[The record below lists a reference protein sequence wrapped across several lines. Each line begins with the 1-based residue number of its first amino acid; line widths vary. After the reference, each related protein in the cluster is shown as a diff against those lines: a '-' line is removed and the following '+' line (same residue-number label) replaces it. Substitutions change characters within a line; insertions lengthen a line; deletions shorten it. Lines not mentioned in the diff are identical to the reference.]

1 MKNWAALTI
10 VLYLVAVSV
19 LCMPIMLVAYPEE
32 HQHLKVFYFYFVP
45 FLVLCQ
51 GVLLLVPAAVARDRP
66 VRRRSVATAAI
77 VGAIPMVIMI
87 LGFLGCV
94 ISMIWPEN
102 SPSRAKINYPDW
114 INWAVILALWAVWG
128 AVFYRSF
135 APEKPA
141 DFTTKMTRWLLA
153 GSILEVVVAI
163 PSHIISR
170 HRNECCAP
178 IMSLLGIVTGVAV
191 ALMAF
196 GPGVFLLF
204 ARRIR
209 DKQAGGN

>member
-1 MKNWAALTI
+1 
-10 VLYLVAVSV
+10 
-19 LCMPIMLVAYPEE
+19 
-32 HQHLKVFYFYFVP
+32 VFYFYFVP

-51 GVLLLVPAAVARDRP
+51 GVLLLVPAAVAAGRP
-66 VRRRSVATAAI
+66 VRQRSVATAAI
-77 VGAIPMVIMI
+77 LGAIPMAVMVLSFI
-87 LGFLGCV
+87 GCA
-94 ISMIWPEN
+94 IGMIWPED
-102 SPSRAKINYPDW
+102 SPSRAKLNYPYW
-114 INWAVILALWAVWG
+114 INWAFILALWAVWG
-128 AVFYRSF
+128 AVFYRFF